1 MKYSKWRHKLQ
12 EVIFEADTKAGKSF
26 DVALL
31 VAISLSVLIVML
43 ESVSSI
49 NAKHY
54 KAFYLIEWG
63 FTILF
68 TIEYLLRIISVKNPV
83 KYIFSFYG
91 IIDLLSILPTFIG
104 IYFTTS
110 HSIRIIRILRLM
122 RVFRVL
128 KLIGFVSQAQILRNA
143 LKSSR
148 KKIMVFLLAVI
159 ILVVILG
166 TMMYMV
172 ESPEAGFTSIP
183 RSIYWA
189 IVTLTTVGYGDIT
202 PQTVAGQS
210 LASVIMII
218 GYAIIA
224 VPTGIVTSE
233 IIKSDKSK
241 VKINTQCC
249 TNCNF
254 DDHDDDAFY
263 CKKCGTE
270 L

>member
-1 MKYSKWRHKLQ
+1 MKYSKWRSRLQ
-12 EVIFEADTKAGKSF
+12 EVIFEADTNAGKKF

-31 VAISLSVLIVML
+31 IAIGISVFIVML
-43 ESVSSI
+43 ESVPSL
-49 NAKHY
+49 NERFHN
-54 KAFYLIEWG
+54 AFYIVEWG
-63 FTILF
+63 FTIIF
-68 TIEYLLRIISVKNPV
+68 TIEYLLRIISVKNPI

-91 IIDLLSILPTFIG
+91 IVDLLSILPTFIG

-128 KLIGFVSQAQILRNA
+128 KLIGFVSQAQILKNA
-143 LKSSR
+143 LKASR
-148 KKIMVFLLAVI
+148 QKIMVFLLAVV

-172 ESPEAGFTSIP
+172 ESPDDGFTSIP

-202 PQTVAGQS
+202 PQTVPGQS
-210 LASVIMII
+210 LASIIMII

-233 IIKSDKSK
+233 IMRSDKA
-241 VKINTQCC
+241 KIKTNTQACA
-249 TNCNF
+249 NCNF
-254 DDHDDDAFY
+254 DDHDDDAQF
-263 CKKCGTE
+263 CKKCGNK